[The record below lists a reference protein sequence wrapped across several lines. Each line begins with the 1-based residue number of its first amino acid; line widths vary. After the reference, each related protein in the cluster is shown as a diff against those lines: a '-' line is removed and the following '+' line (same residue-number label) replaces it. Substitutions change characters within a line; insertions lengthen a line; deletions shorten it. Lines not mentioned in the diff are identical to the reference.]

1 MGWLPKGDAACDN
14 EDCGAIRICVDD
26 RHKAIQ
32 MMRAGGWRHMEGK
45 TLGGQ
50 DFETILCPKC
60 AKDERRR
67 TRVKAEPDQDVLPLD
82 FEEGRVVVGRQG
94 VQSR

>member
-1 MGWLPKGDAACDN
+1 MGWLPGGDAVCDT
-14 EDCGAIRICVDD
+14 CPKIRVCVDD
-26 RHKAIQ
+26 RALAIQ
-32 MMRAGGWRHMEGK
+32 MMRAGGWRHMAGT

-50 DFETILCPKC
+50 DFETILCPGC

-67 TRVKAEPDQDVLPLD
+67 GRTNKDIEQDALPID
-82 FEEGRVVVGRQG
+82 WEEGRIVVGKQG